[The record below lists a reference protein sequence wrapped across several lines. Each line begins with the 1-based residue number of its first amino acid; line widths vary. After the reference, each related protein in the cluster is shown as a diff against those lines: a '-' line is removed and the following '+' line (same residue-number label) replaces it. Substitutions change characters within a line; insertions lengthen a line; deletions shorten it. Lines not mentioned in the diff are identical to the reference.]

1 MFHIAAMNFEKFAT
15 ASENLRHWIA
25 FFGMRRLLSGVV
37 TAVACAVLLWLVFRP
52 SPPPV
57 ESLLPVAT
65 FPSSSIATNPAE
77 VTVHVAGAV
86 VSPGVY
92 RLQSQ
97 ARVVDAVD
105 AAGGAL
111 AKADLER
118 INLAQIVNDTEQV
131 YIPFREPARSKST
144 IAPRHRPTTTLSP
157 TPAPQAEGA
166 PVGGLVDLN
175 TATPSQLDALP
186 GVGPATAKAIIDY
199 RTTKGRFTKIE
210 DLLNV
215 TGIGAAKFAALKDF
229 ITVSS

>member
-1 MFHIAAMNFEKFAT
+1 MFHIATMNFEKFAT
-15 ASENLRHWIA
+15 VKDSVRHWIA
-25 FFGMRRLLSGVV
+25 FFGLRRVLSGVV
-37 TAVACAVLLWLVFRP
+37 TAGVGAVVLWLVFRP

-65 FPSSSIATNPAE
+65 FPTSSANVDVSE

-86 VSPGVY
+86 LSPGVY
-92 RLQSQ
+92 RLPPQS
-97 ARVVDAVD
+97 RVVDAVS

-118 INLAQIVNDTEQV
+118 INLAQVVNDTEQV
-131 YIPFREPARSKST
+131 FIPFRESARPSAT
-144 IAPRHRPTTTLSP
+144 IAPRHRPTTTLP
-157 TPAPQAEGA
+157 AALAPQTESGQ
-166 PVGGLVDLN
+166 VGGLVDVN
-175 TATPSQLDALP
+175 TATANQLDALP

-199 RTTKGRFTKIE
+199 RTSKGRFTKIE